1 MYKDIL
7 YEVDGPAAVITM
19 NRPNSLNAFTHLMLA
34 EIRHALASA
43 EKNQGVVGIVLTGAG
58 RGFCAGMD
66 MNALNEMTGG
76 ARQSDQFE
84 DLAAE
89 PGNPD
94 QDPNFQVT
102 LSYLLGIGKPVL
114 AAVNGAA
121 AGMGFCYALYSDMR
135 FVERSAKLTTS
146 FSQRGLVAEHG
157 ASWMLPR
164 LLGPSR
170 ALDLLWTSKRVQGE
184 EAYRIGLADRLCED
198 GESVA
203 DAKAYINELA
213 ASAAPMSLMMMKRQ
227 VYKHLNSEL
236 GPAMAQTNQWMD
248 ESLERSD
255 FGEGVK
261 SFMEKRPPKFAPLNV
276 ADTE

>member
-7 YEVDGPAAVITM
+7 YEVDGPAAVVTM
-19 NRPNSLNAFTHLMLA
+19 NRPASLNAFTQLMLA
-34 EIRHALASA
+34 EVRHALGAA
-43 EKNQGVVGIVLTGAG
+43 EQDENVVGIVLTGAG

-76 ARQSDQFE
+76 ARSNAEFAH
-84 DLAAE
+84 LACD

-94 QDPNFQVT
+94 DDPNFKIT
-102 LSYLLGIGKPVL
+102 LTYLLGIRKPLL

-121 AGMGFCYALYSDMR
+121 AGMGLCYALYSDMR

-164 LLGPSR
+164 LVGPAC

-184 EAYRIGLADRLCED
+184 EAYRLGLADRLCED

-203 DAKAYINELA
+203 DAKAYIGELA

-227 VYKHLNSEL
+227 VYKHMNAEL

-248 ESLERSD
+248 ESLQRSD
-255 FGEGVK
+255 FAEGVQ
-261 SFMEKRPPKFAPLNV
+261 SFMERRPPNFAPLK
-276 ADTE
+276 AE

>member
-7 YEVDGPAAVITM
+7 YEVDGSAAVVTL
-19 NRPNSLNAFTHLMLA
+19 NRPASLNAFTQLMLA
-34 EIRHALASA
+34 EVRHALGAA
-43 EKNQGVVGIVLTGAG
+43 ERDENVVGIVLTGSG

-76 ARQSDQFE
+76 ARSNAEFE
-84 DLAAE
+84 HLACD

-94 QDPNFQVT
+94 GDPNFKVT
-102 LSYLLGIGKPVL
+102 LTYLLGIRKPLL

-121 AGMGFCYALYSDMR
+121 AGMGLCYALYSDMR

-184 EAYRIGLADRLCED
+184 EAYRLGLADRLCED
-198 GESVA
+198 GGSVA
-203 DAKAYINELA
+203 EAKAYIGELA
-213 ASAAPMSLMMMKRQ
+213 ASTAPMSLMMMKRQ
-227 VYKHLNSEL
+227 VYKHMNAEL

-255 FGEGVK
+255 FAEGVK
-261 SFMEKRPPKFAPLNV
+261 SFMEKRAPNFAPLQ
-276 ADTE
+276 AD

>member
-19 NRPNSLNAFTHLMLA
+19 NRPNSLNAFTQLMLA
-34 EIRHALASA
+34 EIRHALDSA
-43 EKNQGVVGIVLTGAG
+43 ERDEQVVGIVLTGAG

-76 ARQSDQFE
+76 ARHSDAFE
-84 DLAAE
+84 HLAAD

-94 QDPNFQVT
+94 DDPNFQVT
-102 LSYLLGIGKPVL
+102 LTYLLGIRKPLL

-121 AGMGFCYALYSDMR
+121 AGMGLCYALYSDMR

-164 LLGPSR
+164 LIGPSR

-184 EAYRIGLADRLCED
+184 EAYRLGLADRLCED
-198 GESVA
+198 GQSVA
-203 DAKAYINELA
+203 DAKAYIEALA

-227 VYKHLNSEL
+227 IYKHLNSEL
-236 GPAMAQTNQWMD
+236 GAAMAQTNQWMD

-261 SFMEKRPPKFAPLNV
+261 SFLEKRPPRFMPLKIG
-276 ADTE
+276 E

>member
-1 MYKDIL
+1 MYKEIL
-7 YEVDGPAAVITM
+7 YAVDGPAAVITM
-19 NRPNSLNAFTHLMLA
+19 NRPNSLNAFTQLMLA
-34 EIRHALASA
+34 EIRHALGAA
-43 EKNQGVVGIVLTGAG
+43 ERDERVVGIVLTGAG

-76 ARQSDQFE
+76 ERANAQFE
-84 DLAAE
+84 HLACD

-94 QDPNFQVT
+94 GDPNFKVT
-102 LSYLLGIGKPVL
+102 LTYLLGIGKPLL

-121 AGMGFCYALYSDMR
+121 AGMGLCYALYSDMR
-135 FVERSAKLTTS
+135 FVERGAKLTTS

-164 LLGPSR
+164 LVGPSR

-184 EAYRIGLADRLCED
+184 EAYRLGLADRLCED

-203 DAKAYINELA
+203 DAKAYIGELA

-227 VYKHLNSEL
+227 VYKHLNAEL

-261 SFMEKRPPKFAPLNV
+261 SFMEKRAPNFAPLKV
-276 ADTE
+276 E

>member
-1 MYKDIL
+1 MYQDIS

-19 NRPNSLNAFTHLMLA
+19 NRPASLNAFTNLMLA
-34 EIRHALASA
+34 EIRHALGQA
-43 EKNQGVVGIVLTGAG
+43 ERDGDVVGIVLTGAG

-76 ARQSDQFE
+76 AREKDAYAHLASD
-84 DLAAE
+84 

-94 QDPNFQVT
+94 QDPNFQTT
-102 LSYLLGIGKPVL
+102 LTYLLGLRKPLL

-121 AGMGFCYALYSDMR
+121 AGMGLCYALYCDMR
-135 FVERSAKLTTS
+135 FVERNAKLTTS

-164 LLGPSR
+164 LIGPSR
-170 ALDLLWTSKRVQGE
+170 ALDLLWTSRRIDGE
-184 EAYRIGLADRLCED
+184 EAYRLGLADRLCEG

-203 DAKAYINELA
+203 DAKAYIGELA
-213 ASAAPMSLMMMKRQ
+213 ASAAPMSLMHMKSQ

-236 GPAMAQTNQWMD
+236 GPAMAETNELM
-248 ESLERSD
+248 EASLDRSD
-255 FGEGVK
+255 FGEGVR
-261 SFMEKRPPKFAPLNV
+261 SFMEKRAPRFARLRL
-276 ADTE
+276 D